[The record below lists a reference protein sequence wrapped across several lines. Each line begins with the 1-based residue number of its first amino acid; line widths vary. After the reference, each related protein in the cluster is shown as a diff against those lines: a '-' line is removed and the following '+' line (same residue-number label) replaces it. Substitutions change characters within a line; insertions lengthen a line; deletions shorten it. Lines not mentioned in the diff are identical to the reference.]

1 MVHLVDLVV
10 EEDGVLLEV
19 LLLKVQW
26 VEQLVMEILVVVDM
40 MVQVMDSKVVEAAEL
55 VALDQ
60 LMVVL
65 VVLFLD
71 FLDLM

>member
-40 MVQVMDSKVVEAAEL
+40 MVQVMDSKVVEVAEL

>member
-1 MVHLVDLVV
+1 MV

-40 MVQVMDSKVVEAAEL
+40 MVQVMDSKVVEVAEL
-55 VALDQ
+55 VALEQ

>member
-10 EEDGVLLEV
+10 EEDGVPLEV
-19 LLLKVQW
+19 LLIKVQW

-40 MVQVMDSKVVEAAEL
+40 MVQVMDSKVVEVAEL

-65 VVLFLD
+65 VVLLLD

>member
-1 MVHLVDLVV
+1 MV

-40 MVQVMDSKVVEAAEL
+40 MVQVMDSKVVEVAEL

>member
-1 MVHLVDLVV
+1 MVNLVDLVV

>member
-10 EEDGVLLEV
+10 EEDGVPLEV
-19 LLLKVQW
+19 LLIKVQW